1 MIVVDGETKLSVA
14 LALHPDVLAYV
25 IGLDPQAFRRLEQ
38 PLVRRA
44 MASRLTLG
52 RVARMTGTPLPTILD
67 DIHRILGVELTADE
81 RERLFGR
88 DAPPSPA
95 PAPAPAPESN
105 PKPSWA
111 EDLSEDDVKVVES
124 NGDEQ
129 EGEARLRL
137 VAQETLRITEAGD
150 VLLVK
155 HSREPHALY
164 ALWDE
169 QGHERYAEQVA
180 PGEWWIFVR
189 KGREMDQ

>member
-1 MIVVDGETKLSVA
+1 VIVVDGETKLSVA

-189 KGREMDQ
+189 KGGEMDQ